1 MPQLGPAEILVV
13 FVVALLVFGPNRLPE
28 VGKQVGRAMR
38 EIRRLQSG
46 VRDEI
51 RDALDLD
58 GEQEARRRALGAAPL
73 PAAVAQD
80 VVDDAVGDVDPA
92 VDGPEGESR
101 TPGGG
106 SVDGEPPAF
115 PAR

>member
-13 FVVALLVFGPNRLPE
+13 FVVALLVFGPHRLPE

-38 EIRRLQSG
+38 EIRRLQAG

-58 GEQEARRRALGAAPL
+58 GEQEARRRALGPAPLSATAAPDEC
-73 PAAVAQD
+73 AEHGV
-80 VVDDAVGDVDPA
+80 PA
-92 VDGPEGESR
+92 VDGPEDDSWA
-101 TPGGG
+101 PGGG
-106 SVDGEPPAF
+106 PVDGEPPAF
-115 PAR
+115 PSR